1 MALQHLPSGAKTSL
15 HPLGAELANTR
26 TAALLK
32 SQQLE
37 VVRVVLQ
44 QGKSMRE
51 HKAPGEIT
59 VQCLEGR
66 LAFITPQAT
75 HELEP
80 GDFLHLEAG
89 VPHALQALT
98 DTSALVTMVV
108 VHPGT

>member
-1 MALQHLPSGAKTSL
+1 M
-15 HPLGAELANTR
+15 
-26 TAALLK
+26 LK
-32 SQQLE
+32 SKQLE

-66 LAFITPQAT
+66 LVFSTPDAR
-75 HELEP
+75 HELQT

-89 VPHALQALT
+89 VPHALEALT

-108 VHPGT
+108 HPGA

>member
-15 HPLGAELANTR
+15 RPLGAELSSTR

-32 SQQLE
+32 SRQLE

-44 QGKSMRE
+44 QGKTMRE

-59 VQCLEGR
+59 VHCLEGR
-66 LAFITPQAT
+66 LAFSTPDT
-75 HELEP
+75 HHELET
-80 GDFLHLEAG
+80 GDFIHLEAG
-89 VPHALQALT
+89 IPHALEALT

-108 VHPGT
+108 HPAP

>member
-15 HPLGAELANTR
+15 HPLGAELANAR

-66 LAFITPQAT
+66 LVFSTPHAQHEMQA
-75 HELEP
+75 

-89 VPHALQALT
+89 VPHALEALT

-108 VHPGT
+108 HPSA

>member
-15 HPLGAELANTR
+15 HPLGAELANAR

-32 SQQLE
+32 SKQLE

-44 QGKSMRE
+44 QGKTMRE
-51 HKAPGEIT
+51 HRAPGEIT
-59 VQCLEGR
+59 VQCLEGH
-66 LAFITPQAT
+66 LAFSTPDSR
-75 HELEP
+75 HELQA

-89 VPHALQALT
+89 VLHSLEALT

-108 VHPGT
+108 HPAT

>member
-1 MALQHLPSGAKTSL
+1 MPPRILSFLSLIFVIPPLAGAAT
-15 HPLGAELANTR
+15 
-26 TAALLK
+26 
-32 SQQLE
+32 
-37 VVRVVLQ
+37 VVLQ
-44 QGKSMRE
+44 QGKTMRE